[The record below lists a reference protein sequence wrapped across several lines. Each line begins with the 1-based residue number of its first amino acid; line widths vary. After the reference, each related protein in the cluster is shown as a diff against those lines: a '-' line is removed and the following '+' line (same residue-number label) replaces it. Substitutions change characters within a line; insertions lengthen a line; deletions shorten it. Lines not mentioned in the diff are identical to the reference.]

1 MVEDPEDPLNP
12 IPNWGT
18 RYWKSITNAREALGI
33 DPHTSMRE
41 LIQGEYATMAKAVN
55 SLQYNKTQIDS
66 KVLSSEVRDKVDS
79 LSDQKKTFEI
89 QKRAVSLTS
98 QKEEKKLDDLEM
110 TEDRVRISVPSEDE
124 RTNMK
129 NETKEYN
136 FIVDK
141 SAELEINRTQD
152 NVKI

>member
-1 MVEDPEDPLNP
+1 
-12 IPNWGT
+12 
-18 RYWKSITNAREALGI
+18 
-33 DPHTSMRE
+33 MRE

-152 NVKI
+152 NLKV